1 MSQPRPVSLT
11 FFSSRPPQT
20 YKVDRDAA
28 CHFIRAAA
36 ANESVKRFLLIS
48 YTGSRRAGAS
58 WWPEGE
64 WDEYNNKVN
73 YGVLATYYQAKIVAD
88 EVLHET
94 TKKSPHLVGIGL
106 RPGTLTDDPAG
117 NIEFGKTSHVKGNVP
132 RETVAQVANTL
143 LAAEGL
149 KSGWYDLLAGDENI
163 DTAVS
168 KAIKDGVDSAE
179 GEAIY
184 KA

>member
-1 MSQPRPVSLT
+1 MKTYKCL
-11 FFSSRPPQT
+11 QT

-36 ANESVKRFLLIS
+36 ANPSVARFLLVS

-64 WDEYNNKVN
+64 WDEYNKKVN
-73 YGVLATYYQAKIVAD
+73 YGILATYYQAKIVAD

-106 RPGTLTDDPAG
+106 RPGTLSDDPAG
-117 NIEFGKTSHVKGNVP
+117 KTEFGKTSHVTGNVP
-132 RETVAQVANTL
+132 RATVAQVANAL
-143 LAAEGL
+143 LGADGI
-149 KSGWYDLLAGDENI
+149 KSGWYDLVEGNEDI
-163 DTAVS
+163 DAAVS
-168 KAIKDGVDSAE
+168 KAIKDGVDAVD
-179 GEAIY
+179 GEEIA

>member
-1 MSQPRPVSLT
+1 M
-11 FFSSRPPQT
+11 
-20 YKVDRDAA
+20 
-28 CHFIRAAA
+28 
-36 ANESVKRFLLIS
+36 KRFLLVS
-48 YTGSRRAGAS
+48 YNGSRRAGAS
-58 WWPEGE
+58 WWPAGE

-73 YGVLATYYQAKIVAD
+73 YGVLATYFQAKIVAD

-117 NIEFGKTSHVKGNVP
+117 NIEFGKTAHLKGTVP
-132 RETVAQVANTL
+132 RETVAQVADAL
-143 LAAEGL
+143 LGADGL
-149 KSGWYDLLAGDENI
+149 KSGWYDLLAGDDKI

-168 KAIKDGVDSAE
+168 KAIKDGIDTAE